1 MIQKIKSI
9 YNKLIKTKL
18 ANQIIL
24 IISIICI
31 IQMITSLIMYG
42 YFYNI
47 RKEEVIENNM
57 QILQQANSNYLS
69 IIIEDLY
76 TASEEI
82 FYNEVFWDK
91 GYYENA
97 SEDNRI
103 YSVLANKYH
112 SIGNIDSIYLFS
124 SKSNKFYIMDEISF
138 RGIPIKILGN
148 NSFLTGYDDMQSLP
162 WYVESLKRDGSV
174 AITRGKEIREGER
187 DIISFSRYI
196 KYPLKNQD
204 NYFVVTINMN
214 RARLD
219 ELHKQLGA
227 EEEALVI
234 FDENDYCI
242 YGDENDAA
250 NEIIKKEIK
259 EEIKDEEGGSSK
271 WFPLEI
277 NNHSYIVISNT
288 SQIKKWTMVKIIP
301 KESIMGSV
309 MAQFIG
315 NCIMILVIFI
325 LGILILYYI
334 INKTTK
340 PIEKLAKIMRYYH
353 QGIEYKDP
361 LIAQRMD
368 EVGVLYTSFEKMN
381 QRIDRL
387 IELEYQSQIQEKQ
400 ARLEALQA
408 QLDPH
413 FLYNTLQTISGI
425 AIEKNVFEI
434 EHINNSL
441 SNILRYSLNKDKTVV
456 TVAEELNN
464 VKNYMEIQK
473 YRYGE
478 RINLIVELSED
489 VMECKIPV
497 FALQLA
503 VENSIKHGSE
513 KKIGVENIVIY
524 DKIEYDSRLLM
535 IRDNGSGIEEKR
547 LLEIRNILEKGK
559 KENGKGYDQKGLINL
574 NERLK
579 QHFGSGYGIEIAN
592 NDDEG
597 AIVIIRI
604 PF

>member
-1 MIQKIKSI
+1 
-9 YNKLIKTKL
+9 
-18 ANQIIL
+18 
-24 IISIICI
+24 
-31 IQMITSLIMYG
+31 
-42 YFYNI
+42 
-47 RKEEVIENNM
+47 
-57 QILQQANSNYLS
+57 
-69 IIIEDLY
+69 
-76 TASEEI
+76 
-82 FYNEVFWDK
+82 
-91 GYYENA
+91 
-97 SEDNRI
+97 
-103 YSVLANKYH
+103 
-112 SIGNIDSIYLFS
+112 
-124 SKSNKFYIMDEISF
+124 
-138 RGIPIKILGN
+138 
-148 NSFLTGYDDMQSLP
+148 
-162 WYVESLKRDGSV
+162 
-174 AITRGKEIREGER
+174 
-187 DIISFSRYI
+187 
-196 KYPLKNQD
+196 
-204 NYFVVTINMN
+204 
-214 RARLD
+214 
-219 ELHKQLGA
+219 
-227 EEEALVI
+227 
-234 FDENDYCI
+234 
-242 YGDENDAA
+242 
-250 NEIIKKEIK
+250 
-259 EEIKDEEGGSSK
+259 
-271 WFPLEI
+271 
-277 NNHSYIVISNT
+277 
-288 SQIKKWTMVKIIP
+288 
-301 KESIMGSV
+301 
-309 MAQFIG
+309 
-315 NCIMILVIFI
+315 MILVIFI

-361 LIAQRMD
+361 LIAQRID

>member
-1 MIQKIKSI
+1 MIHTIKSF
-9 YNKLIKTKL
+9 YNKHTKTKL

-31 IQMITSLIMYG
+31 IQMITSLVMYG
-42 YFYNI
+42 YLYNI
-47 RKEEVIENNM
+47 RKDEVIENNM

-69 IIIEDLY
+69 IIIEDLIN
-76 TASEEI
+76 ASEEI
-82 FYNEVFWDK
+82 FYNEVFWKK
-91 GYYENA
+91 GNYENT
-97 SEDNRI
+97 SEDNKI
-103 YSVLANKYH
+103 YSILANKYH
-112 SIGNIDSIYLFS
+112 SLGNIDSIYLFS
-124 SKSNKFYIMDEISF
+124 SMSNRFYIMDEVSF
-138 RGIPIKILGN
+138 KGIPIKIIGN
-148 NSFLTGYDDMQSLP
+148 SSFLTGYDDLQSLP
-162 WYVESLKRDGSV
+162 WYVESLKGEGSV
-174 AITRGKEIREGER
+174 AVTRGKEIREGKR

-196 KYPLKNQD
+196 LYPLKNQD
-204 NYFVVTINMN
+204 NYFVITINMN
-214 RARLD
+214 KARLD
-219 ELHKQLGA
+219 ELHKQLGK
-227 EEEALVI
+227 EEEALII
-234 FDENDYCI
+234 FDEDLQCI
-242 YGDENDAA
+242 YGNADDATLA
-250 NEIIKKEIK
+250 IIK
-259 EEIKDEEGGSSK
+259 EEIVKEGVEASK
-271 WFPLEI
+271 WFPITI
-277 NNHSYIVISNT
+277 NNHSFIVIANT
-288 SQIKKWTMVKIIP
+288 SQVRKWTMVKIIP
-301 KESIMGSV
+301 KDSIMGSV
-309 MAQFIG
+309 ITQYLS
-315 NCIMILVIFI
+315 NCIIILIIFI
-325 LGILILYYI
+325 LGILLLYYI

-340 PIEKLAKIMRYYH
+340 PIEKLAGIMRYYH

-361 LIAQRMD
+361 LLAQRMD

-441 SNILRYSLNKDKTVV
+441 SNILRYSLNKDKTIV
-456 TVAEELNN
+456 TVAEELDN

-478 RINLIVELSED
+478 RINLIVDLSDD
-489 VMECKIPV
+489 VIECKIPV

-513 KKIGVENIVIY
+513 KKIGTENIVIY
-524 DKIEYDSRLLM
+524 DETEYDSRLL
-535 IRDNGSGIEEKR
+535 IIKDNGSGIDENR
-547 LLEIRNILEKGK
+547 LLEIRDMLVKRDK
-559 KENGKGYDQKGLINL
+559 TSGKGYDQKGLINL

-579 QHFGSGYGIEIAN
+579 QHFGPRYGIEIAN

-597 AIVIIRI
+597 ASIKIRI